1 MRALPKHVPD
11 PAIVAGNPVLAPVQA
26 SDRAELQPRR
36 WSNRNLRTVVA
47 VMVAAEYFTAA
58 LASYLASLFYGL
70 CFVGNALPATE
81 YIVSAIC
88 IASLL
93 IATALGFRQFV
104 SVQSQPRHS
113 FIIQGLGAIVMAF
126 SLFLSMLF
134 LLKLGE
140 HYSRG
145 TFFLQLL
152 AVCTAVLWSRAEWHR
167 VVQSAV
173 ARGAIQ
179 AQRVILI
186 GDPAQRSSFGRDLS
200 ARGINVVASL
210 DAPGSA
216 ARVTARSEQPG
227 SAEIDLSSI
236 DIDKEVRLIK
246 PTCRWLLPDH
256 VILLTTANCLQMTCQ
271 LSRCLSDL
279 PVTVLVVL
287 VDSPDVLATSRIVE
301 FGHALAIE
309 VLRQPLSAFDLFL
322 KRSFDLIAAATGL
335 VVLSPVLLLVALAIK
350 LDSPGPVL
358 FRQTRHG
365 FNNTRIRVFKF
376 RTMTT
381 TEDGEQFRQ
390 AVRNDPRITRLGRLL
405 RRTNIDEL
413 PQLLNVLLGQMSI
426 VGPRPHATAHN
437 KMFENRIG
445 SFARRHNVK
454 PGLTGWAQ
462 VNGCRGETDTLD
474 KMERRVELD
483 LQYIDNWSFFFDLR
497 ICVLTLFCKKAYA
510 NAF

>member
-1 MRALPKHVPD
+1 MRVLQRHVPD
-11 PAIVAGNPVLAPVQA
+11 PAIAGNSILDRVQA
-26 SDRAELQPRR
+26 TDQAEPRPRR
-36 WSNRNLRTVVA
+36 RSNRDLRTVVA
-47 VMVAAEYFTAA
+47 VMVAAEFFTAT
-58 LASYLASLFYGL
+58 LASYLASLIYGW
-70 CFVGNALPATE
+70 CFVGIMLPETQ

-93 IATALGFRQFV
+93 IAAALGFRQFV

-113 FIIQGLGAIVMAF
+113 FIIHGLGAIVLAF

-134 LLKLGE
+134 LLKFGE

-145 TFFLQLL
+145 TFFLQFL
-152 AVCTAVLWSRAEWHR
+152 AVCTAVLWSRAAWHR
-167 VVQSAV
+167 AV
-173 ARGAIQ
+173 HDAVSRGAIE

-186 GDPAQRSSFGRDLS
+186 GDAAQRSSFARDLA

-216 ARVTARSEQPG
+216 AEAAARSGRPG
-227 SAEIDLSSI
+227 SA
-236 DIDKEVRLIK
+236 DIDKEVELIK

-256 VILLTTANCLQMTCQ
+256 VILLTTANSLRMTCQ

-287 VDSPDVLATSRIVE
+287 VDSPDVLATSRVVE

-322 KRSFDLIAAATGL
+322 KRCFDLVVAATGL
-335 VVLSPVLLLVALAIK
+335 IVLSPFLLLVALAIK

-381 TEDGEQFRQ
+381 TEDGAQFRQ

-454 PGLTGWAQ
+454 PGMTGWAQ

>member
-1 MRALPKHVPD
+1 MGALPRHVPD
-11 PAIVAGNPVLAPVQA
+11 AAIAGNSILASVPA
-26 SDRAELQPRR
+26 PEHAGSRPRR
-36 WSNRNLRTVVA
+36 RLNRDLRTVVA
-47 VMVAAEYFTAA
+47 VMVATEYFTAA
-58 LASYLASLFYGL
+58 LASYLASLIYGWG
-70 CFVGNALPATE
+70 FVGSTLPETQ

-88 IASLL
+88 IATLL

-104 SVQSQPRHS
+104 SVQTQPRHS
-113 FIIQGLGAIVMAF
+113 FIIHGLGAIVLAF

-134 LLKLGE
+134 LLKFGE

-145 TFFLQLL
+145 TFLLQFLS
-152 AVCTAVLWSRAEWHR
+152 VCTAVLWSRAAWHR
-167 VVQSAV
+167 AV
-173 ARGAIQ
+173 RNAVSRGTIQ
-179 AQRVILI
+179 AQRVILV

-200 ARGINVVASL
+200 TRGINVVASL
-210 DAPGSA
+210 DVPGAA
-216 ARVTARSEQPG
+216 ARAAAGKERPISTDIDAS
-227 SAEIDLSSI
+227 SA
-236 DIDKEVRLIK
+236 DIDKEIQLIK

-256 VILLTTANCLQMTCQ
+256 VILLTTANSLQMTCQ
-271 LSRCLSDL
+271 FSRCLSDL

-287 VDSPDVLATSRIVE
+287 VDSPDVLATSRVVE

-322 KRSFDLIAAATGL
+322 KRSFDLIVATTGL
-335 VVLSPVLLLVALAIK
+335 VVLTPVLLLVALAIK
-350 LDSPGPVL
+350 LDSRGPVL

-365 FNNTRIRVFKF
+365 FNNTSIRIFKF

-381 TEDGEQFRQ
+381 VEDGSQFRQ
-390 AVRNDPRITRLGRLL
+390 AVRDDPRITRVGRLF

-462 VNGCRGETDTLD
+462 VNGCRGETDTLA
-474 KMERRVELD
+474 KMQRRVELD
-483 LQYIDNWSFFFDLR
+483 LQYIDNWSFLFDLR

>member
-1 MRALPKHVPD
+1 MRALQKHVPD
-11 PAIVAGNPVLAPVQA
+11 PAITAGNSIQAPLHATDQT
-26 SDRAELQPRR
+26 ELRPRR
-36 WSNRNLRTVVA
+36 RSNRDLRTVVA
-47 VMVAAEYFTAA
+47 VMVATEYFTAA
-58 LASYLASLFYGL
+58 LASYFASLIYGW
-70 CFVGNALPATE
+70 CFVGNTLPATQ
-81 YIVSAIC
+81 YIFSAIC

-93 IATALGFRQFV
+93 IATGLGFRQFA

-113 FIIQGLGAIVMAF
+113 FIIHGLGAIVLAF

-134 LLKLGE
+134 LLKFGE
-140 HYSRG
+140 HYSRV
-145 TFFLQLL
+145 TFFLQFF
-152 AVCTAVLWSRAEWHR
+152 AVCTAVLWSRTAWHR
-167 VVQSAV
+167 AVCNAV
-173 ARGAIQ
+173 ARGTIQ

-186 GDPAQRSSFGRDLS
+186 GDPAHRSSFGRDLS
-200 ARGINVVASL
+200 ARGVNVVASL

-216 ARVTARSEQPG
+216 ARAAARAEQPVSADIDPG
-227 SAEIDLSSI
+227 ST
-236 DIDKEVRLIK
+236 DIDKEFQLIK

-256 VILLTTANCLQMTCQ
+256 VILLTTANCLRMTCQ

-279 PVTVLVVL
+279 PVAVLVVL
-287 VDSPDVLATSRIVE
+287 VDAPDVLATSRIVE
-301 FGHALAIE
+301 FGHDLAIE
-309 VLRQPLSAFDLFL
+309 VLKQPLSTFDLFL
-322 KRSFDLIAAATGL
+322 KRFFDLVAAAAAL
-335 VVLSPVLLLVALAIK
+335 IVLFPLLLMVALAIK
-350 LDSPGPVL
+350 LDSAGPVL

-365 FNNTRIRVFKF
+365 FNKTRIKVFKF

-381 TEDGEQFRQ
+381 IENGSQFRQ

>member
-227 SAEIDLSSI
+227 SAEIDLGSI

-335 VVLSPVLLLVALAIK
+335 VVLSPLLLLVALAIK

>member
-227 SAEIDLSSI
+227 SAEIDLGSI

>member
-1 MRALPKHVPD
+1 MRVLQRHVPD
-11 PAIVAGNPVLAPVQA
+11 PAIAGNSILDRVQA
-26 SDRAELQPRR
+26 TDQAEPRPRR
-36 WSNRNLRTVVA
+36 RSNRDLRTVVA
-47 VMVAAEYFTAA
+47 VMVAAEFFTAT
-58 LASYLASLFYGL
+58 LASYLASLIYGW
-70 CFVGNALPATE
+70 CFVGIMLPETQ

-93 IATALGFRQFV
+93 IAAALGFRQFV

-113 FIIQGLGAIVMAF
+113 FIIHGLGAIVLAF

-134 LLKLGE
+134 LLKFGE

-145 TFFLQLL
+145 TFFLQFL
-152 AVCTAVLWSRAEWHR
+152 AVCTAVLWSRAAWHR
-167 VVQSAV
+167 AV
-173 ARGAIQ
+173 HDAVSRGAIE

-186 GDPAQRSSFGRDLS
+186 GDAAQRSSFARDLA

-216 ARVTARSEQPG
+216 AEAAARSGRPG
-227 SAEIDLSSI
+227 SA
-236 DIDKEVRLIK
+236 DIDKEVELI
-246 PTCRWLLPDH
+246 
-256 VILLTTANCLQMTCQ
+256 ILLTTANSLRMTCQ

-287 VDSPDVLATSRIVE
+287 VDSPDVLATSRVVE

-322 KRSFDLIAAATGL
+322 KRCFDLVVAATGL
-335 VVLSPVLLLVALAIK
+335 IVLSPFLLLVALAIK

-365 FNNTRIRVFKF
+365 FNNTRISVFKF

-381 TEDGEQFRQ
+381 TEDGAQFRQ

-462 VNGCRGETDTLD
+462 VNGCRGETDTLA

>member
-1 MRALPKHVPD
+1 MRALPRHVPD
-11 PAIVAGNPVLAPVQA
+11 PAIAGNSILAPVQA
-26 SDRAELQPRR
+26 TDQAEPRPRR
-36 WSNRNLRTVVA
+36 RSNRDLRIVVA
-47 VMVAAEYFTAA
+47 VMVATEYFTAA
-58 LASYLASLFYGL
+58 LASYLASLIYGW
-70 CFVGNALPATE
+70 CFVGSTLPATQ

-113 FIIQGLGAIVMAF
+113 FIIHGLGAIVLAF

-134 LLKLGE
+134 LLKFGE

-145 TFFLQLL
+145 TFFLQFL
-152 AVCTAVLWSRAEWHR
+152 AVCTAVLWGRAAWHR
-167 VVQSAV
+167 AVHNAV

-186 GDPAQRSSFGRDLS
+186 GDPAQRSSFARDLS

-216 ARVTARSEQPG
+216 ARAAARSERPG
-227 SAEIDLSSI
+227 SADIDPSST
-236 DIDKEVRLIK
+236 DIDKEVQLIK
-246 PTCRWLLPDH
+246 PTCRWLLPDD
-256 VILLTTANCLQMTCQ
+256 VILLTTANSLRMTCQ

-301 FGHALAIE
+301 FGHVLAIE

-322 KRSFDLIAAATGL
+322 KRCFDLVIAATGL
-335 VVLSPVLLLVALAIK
+335 VVLLPLLLLVALAIK

-413 PQLLNVLLGQMSI
+413 PQLLNVQLGQMSI

-510 NAF
+510 NAV

>member
-1 MRALPKHVPD
+1 MRVLQRHVPD
-11 PAIVAGNPVLAPVQA
+11 PAIAGNSILDRVQA
-26 SDRAELQPRR
+26 TDQAEPRPRR
-36 WSNRNLRTVVA
+36 RSNRDLRTVVA
-47 VMVAAEYFTAA
+47 VMVAAEFFTAT
-58 LASYLASLFYGL
+58 LASYLASLIYGW
-70 CFVGNALPATE
+70 CFVGIMLPETQ

-93 IATALGFRQFV
+93 IAAALGFRQFV

-113 FIIQGLGAIVMAF
+113 FIIHGLGAIVLAF

-134 LLKLGE
+134 LLKFGE

-145 TFFLQLL
+145 TFFLQFL
-152 AVCTAVLWSRAEWHR
+152 AVCTAVLWSRAAWHR
-167 VVQSAV
+167 AV
-173 ARGAIQ
+173 HDAVSRGAIE

-186 GDPAQRSSFGRDLS
+186 GDAAQRSSFARDLA

-216 ARVTARSEQPG
+216 AEAAARSGRPG
-227 SAEIDLSSI
+227 SA
-236 DIDKEVRLIK
+236 DIDKEVELIK

-256 VILLTTANCLQMTCQ
+256 VILLTTANSLRMTCQ

-287 VDSPDVLATSRIVE
+287 VDSPDVLATSRVVE

-322 KRSFDLIAAATGL
+322 KRCFDLVVAATGL
-335 VVLSPVLLLVALAIK
+335 IVLSPFLLLVALAIK

-365 FNNTRIRVFKF
+365 FNNTRISVFKF

-381 TEDGEQFRQ
+381 TEDGAQFRQ

>member
-11 PAIVAGNPVLAPVQA
+11 PAIAGNSILAAVQA
-26 SDRAELQPRR
+26 TDQAEPRPRR
-36 WSNRNLRTVVA
+36 RPNRDLRTVVA
-47 VMVAAEYFTAA
+47 VMVATEYFIAV
-58 LASYLASLFYGL
+58 LASYLASLIYGW
-70 CFVGNALPATE
+70 CFVGSTFPETQ
-81 YIVSAIC
+81 YIVSATC

-113 FIIQGLGAIVMAF
+113 FIIHGLGAIVLAF

-134 LLKLGE
+134 LLKFGE

-145 TFFLQLL
+145 TFFLQFL
-152 AVCTAVLWSRAEWHR
+152 AVCTAVLWSRAAWHGA
-167 VVQSAV
+167 VHNAV

-186 GDPAQRSSFGRDLS
+186 GDAAQRSSFARDLS

-216 ARVTARSEQPG
+216 ARAAAWSERPG
-227 SAEIDLSSI
+227 SA
-236 DIDKEVRLIK
+236 DIDKEVQLIK

-256 VILLTTANCLQMTCQ
+256 VILLTTANGLRMTCQ

-322 KRSFDLIAAATGL
+322 KRCFDLVVATTGL
-335 VVLSPVLLLVALAIK
+335 VVLSPLLLLVALAIK
-350 LDSPGPVL
+350 FDSPGPVL

-381 TEDGEQFRQ
+381 TEDGAQFRQ

-462 VNGCRGETDTLD
+462 VNGCRGETDTLA

>member
-1 MRALPKHVPD
+1 MRALPKHVLG

-152 AVCTAVLWSRAEWHR
+152 AVCTAVLWSRAGWHR

-236 DIDKEVRLIK
+236 DIDKEVQLIK

>member
-1 MRALPKHVPD
+1 MRALPRHPPD
-11 PAIVAGNPVLAPVQA
+11 LAIADGNSIPASVQTSDQAAP
-26 SDRAELQPRR
+26 RP
-36 WSNRNLRTVVA
+36 WSKLNLRTVVS
-47 VMVAAEYFTAA
+47 VIVATEYFTAA
-58 LASYLASLFYGL
+58 LASYFASLIYSL
-70 CFVGNALPATE
+70 CFVGNPLPAAE
-81 YIVSAIC
+81 YIVSSIC

-93 IATALGFRQFV
+93 IATALGSRQFV
-104 SVQSQPRHS
+104 SIQSQPRNA
-113 FIIQGLGAIVMAF
+113 FIIHGLGAIVLAF

-134 LLKLGE
+134 LLKFGE
-140 HYSRG
+140 HYSRV
-145 TFFLQLL
+145 TFFLQFL
-152 AVCTAVLWSRAEWHR
+152 AVCTAVLWSRVAWHR
-167 VVQSAV
+167 VICNAV
-173 ARGAIQ
+173 ATGAIQ
-179 AQRVILI
+179 AQRVILV
-186 GDPAQRSSFGRDLS
+186 GDPAQRSSFERGLS

-210 DAPGSA
+210 DAPSA
-216 ARVTARSEQPG
+216 AAMAARAGRPSPADIG
-227 SAEIDLSSI
+227 PSSVEP
-236 DIDKEVRLIK
+236 DKAFQLIK
-246 PTCRWLLPDH
+246 PTCRWFLPDH
-256 VILLTTANCLQMTCQ
+256 VILLTTANCLLTTCQ

-287 VDSPDVLATSRIVE
+287 VDSPNVLATSRIVE
-301 FGHALAIE
+301 FGDELAIE
-309 VLRQPLSAFDLFL
+309 VLKQPLSTFDLFL
-322 KRSFDLIAAATGL
+322 KRSFDLVAAAAGL
-335 VVLSPVLLLVALAIK
+335 IVLSPLLLLVALAIK
-350 LDSPGPVL
+350 FDSPGPVL
-358 FRQTRHG
+358 FRQIRHG

-381 TEDGEQFRQ
+381 TEDGAQFRQ

-454 PGLTGWAQ
+454 PGLTGLAQ

-483 LQYIDNWSFFFDLR
+483 LQYVDNWSFFFDLR
-497 ICVLTLFCKKAYA
+497 ICVLTLFCRKAYT

>member
-1 MRALPKHVPD
+1 
-11 PAIVAGNPVLAPVQA
+11 
-26 SDRAELQPRR
+26 
-36 WSNRNLRTVVA
+36 
-47 VMVAAEYFTAA
+47 MVATEYFTAA
-58 LASYLASLFYGL
+58 LASYLASLIYSWG
-70 CFVGNALPATE
+70 FVGSTLPE
-81 YIVSAIC
+81 LYIVAAIC

-113 FIIQGLGAIVMAF
+113 FIIQGLGAIVLAF
-126 SLFLSMLF
+126 SLFLSTLF
-134 LLKLGE
+134 LLKFGE

-145 TFFLQLL
+145 TFFLQFL
-152 AVCTAVLWSRAEWHR
+152 AVCTTVLWSRAAWHR
-167 VVQSAV
+167 AIHNAV
-173 ARGAIQ
+173 ARGTIQ

-186 GDPAQRSSFGRDLS
+186 GDGAQRSSFGRDLS
-200 ARGINVVASL
+200 ARGIDVVASL

-216 ARVTARSEQPG
+216 ARAAAASKRPG
-227 SAEIDLSSI
+227 SADIDPGST
-236 DIDKEVRLIK
+236 DIDKEVQLIK

-256 VILLTTANCLQMTCQ
+256 VILLTTANSLRMTCQ
-271 LSRCLSDL
+271 LSRRLSDL

-287 VDSPDVLATSRIVE
+287 VDSPDLFATSRIVE

-322 KRSFDLIAAATGL
+322 KRCFDLVVATTGL
-335 VVLSPVLLLVALAIK
+335 VVLLPLLLLVAVAIK
-350 LDSPGPVL
+350 FDSPGAVL

-381 TEDGEQFRQ
+381 TEDGAQFRQ

-413 PQLLNVLLGQMSI
+413 PQLLNVLLGQMSV

-462 VNGCRGETDTLD
+462 VNGWRGETDTLA

>member
-1 MRALPKHVPD
+1 MRALLRPD
-11 PAIVAGNPVLAPVQA
+11 AAIGKSIVASVPA
-26 SDRAELQPRR
+26 AENVGSLPGRR
-36 WSNRNLRTVVA
+36 SIRDLRIVVA
-47 VMVAAEYFTAA
+47 VMVATEYFTAA
-58 LASYLASLFYGL
+58 AASYVASLIYGWG
-70 CFVGNALPATE
+70 FVGNILPETE
-81 YIVSAIC
+81 YIVSALC
-88 IASLL
+88 IAILL
-93 IATALGFRQFV
+93 IAIALGFRQFV

-113 FIIQGLGAIVMAF
+113 FIIHGLGAIVLAF

-134 LLKLGE
+134 LLKFGE

-145 TFFLQLL
+145 TFFLQFL
-152 AVCTAVLWSRAEWHR
+152 AVCTAVLWSRAAWHR
-167 VVQSAV
+167 AVHNAV

-186 GDPAQRSSFGRDLS
+186 GDPAQRSSFARDLS

-216 ARVTARSEQPG
+216 ARAERPG
-227 SAEIDLSSI
+227 SADIDPSST
-236 DIDKEVRLIK
+236 DIDKEVQLIK

-256 VILLTTANCLQMTCQ
+256 VILLTTGNSLRMTCQ

-287 VDSPDVLATSRIVE
+287 VDSPDVFATSRIVE

-322 KRSFDLIAAATGL
+322 KRCFDLVVAATGL
-335 VVLSPVLLLVALAIK
+335 VVLSPLLLLVALAIK

-365 FNNTRIRVFKF
+365 FNNTSIRIFKF
-376 RTMTT
+376 RTMAT

-462 VNGCRGETDTLD
+462 VNGCRGETNTLD
-474 KMERRVELD
+474 KMQRRVELD

>member
-1 MRALPKHVPD
+1 MRALQGHVPD
-11 PAIVAGNPVLAPVQA
+11 PAIAGNSIRAPVQA
-26 SDRAELQPRR
+26 TDQTESRPLRR
-36 WSNRNLRTVVA
+36 SNRDLRTVVA
-47 VMVAAEYFTAA
+47 VMVATEYITAA
-58 LASYLASLFYGL
+58 LASYLASLIYGW
-70 CFVGNALPATE
+70 CFVGSTLPETQ
-81 YIVSAIC
+81 YTVSAIC
-88 IASLL
+88 IATLL
-93 IATALGFRQFV
+93 VATALGFRQFV
-104 SVQSQPRHS
+104 SVQTQPRHS
-113 FIIQGLGAIVMAF
+113 FIIHGLGAIVMAF

-134 LLKLGE
+134 LFKFAEG
-140 HYSRG
+140 YSRG
-145 TFFLQLL
+145 TFILQFL
-152 AVCTAVLWSRAEWHR
+152 AVCTAVLWGRAAWHR
-167 VVQSAV
+167 AVHNAV
-173 ARGAIQ
+173 AKGAIQ
-179 AQRVILI
+179 AQRVILV
-186 GDPAQRSSFGRDLS
+186 GDAAQRSSFGRDLS

-210 DAPGSA
+210 DAPNSA
-216 ARVTARSEQPG
+216 ASAAAGNGRPG
-227 SAEIDLSSI
+227 SADIDPSST
-236 DIDKEVRLIK
+236 DIDKEVQLIK

-256 VILLTTANCLQMTCQ
+256 VILLTTANSLQMTCQ

-287 VDSPDVLATSRIVE
+287 VDSPDVLATSRVVE
-301 FGHALAIE
+301 FGPALAIE
-309 VLRQPLSAFDLFL
+309 VLRRPLSAFDLFL
-322 KRSFDLIAAATGL
+322 KRCFDLIVATTGL
-335 VVLSPVLLLVALAIK
+335 IVLSPFMLLVALAIK

-365 FNNTRIRVFKF
+365 FNKTRIRVFKF
-376 RTMTT
+376 RTMTAV
-381 TEDGEQFRQ
+381 ENGSQFRQ
-390 AVRNDPRITRLGRLL
+390 AVRNDPRITRVGRLL